1 MLSRLTTRIIINNR
15 NLCSN
20 RTNVDK
26 YFKSIFNMNVI
37 RCDTDIEYRAFK
49 LLNNCND
56 KYISIVPHNIND
68 SILKKCHYNNFKS
81 LKIDI
86 FNKYDILDVIEYKPF
101 DISNLVI
108 TDDSFNEHNIKKI
121 KNIIDFTRNLDIRCY
136 LYGINI
142 DSVLDLYYMKEL
154 KIDMCL
160 LDTSKIF
167 NNEKKEI
174 ILCVNDELFDIYNK
188 NKNY

>member
-1 MLSRLTTRIIINNR
+1 
-15 NLCSN
+15 
-20 RTNVDK
+20 
-26 YFKSIFNMNVI
+26 MNVI